1 MTVQEENIRGSNL
14 TGTDGTANRTYAL
27 ANTDVLTTDMQVFI
41 NGAYAHQG
49 GSEDYTYAAGVITF
63 KNIIF
68 NDQYISL
75 HYHTNADDEPEPIQP
90 GAGTGVSASIQG
102 LLWSSRGNWVRI
114 KKYVIADTG
123 SYYDDSYALQ
133 FDSEEWTRGMQQPV
147 NGNRNA
153 YEARLLE
160 QGKITTN
167 DSRLY
172 MLGTVGTSGTILKV
186 GIGSPVQREYSVL
199 EGGVEMWPLGTEL
212 VYKKMLIRLLP
223 TGSLDKE

>member
-14 TGTDGTANRTYAL
+14 TGTDGTANRTYTL
-27 ANTDVLTTDMQVFI
+27 SNTDVQTTGMEVFI

-49 GSEDYTYAAGVITF
+49 GTEDYTYAAGVITF
-63 KNIIF
+63 KNVIF
-68 NDQYISL
+68 NDQYISI
-75 HYHTNADDEPEPIQP
+75 HYHTGTDVEPTPTP
-90 GAGTGVSASIQG
+90 GGTATGIMASLQG
-102 LLWSSRGNWVRI
+102 LLWSDRGEWVRI

-123 SYYDDSYALQ
+123 SYYDDSYSLS

-147 NGNRNA
+147 NGNRNS

-172 MLGTVGTSGTILKV
+172 MLGDVGTSGTILKI
-186 GIGSPVQREYSVL
+186 GIGSPVRMEYSVL
-199 EGGVEMWPLGTEL
+199 EGGVEAWPLGSSL
-212 VYKKMLIRLLP
+212 VYKKMYIRYLQ